1 MSGRNRVSK
10 SIRRYTLTVF
20 AAIAATSVFHGQA
33 MAQVDAQTSAKMI
46 KPAEGLEA
54 TLWASEPMVKNPTTM
69 DIDSRGRVWVTEGL
83 NYRLHRNG
91 ARKMER
97 VPDADSIKILED
109 TDGDGKADKAT
120 VFADKIFPIP
130 MGIAVEE
137 RYDKSG
143 KYTGCKVY
151 VGNSPNLLVLEDTD
165 GDDKA
170 DIRYPLLTG
179 FGGIDSDH
187 GVHGMTLG
195 IDGKLYFT
203 HGDGCCSVQP
213 EGGDKVQNF
222 DVVDKSGRRVT
233 TDQLAT
239 TLRVNRDGTQF
250 EVMADRQRNNYETS
264 QDSFGTLFTS
274 DNDDDGR
281 RGSRVIWIMD
291 GGKYGYRTPGS
302 PLHWGEDVPGNVPKL
317 AGTGNGSPC
326 GIFAYEGTL
335 FGKENEG
342 SLLEADAGTRQINWF
357 PLTRRGAAYQ
367 TVHKVFLGSNDPW
380 FRPVDAA
387 AAPDGSVFVADWYDA
402 GVGGHAFSDQTTGRI
417 YRVTPKGA
425 KVEPVKPDFKTI
437 DGLIEALGSPATAT
451 RDAARRLLIERKSES
466 RKEIADLV
474 TKPGDARLKAR
485 GLWVWHAIA
494 GDPIATFALIK
505 QDDPQ
510 IREQVVRMLGRDVSR
525 VGIVTLPEG
534 KTADPVRAESNLG
547 VLLKQVDDPDQGVRR
562 ELIIALRD
570 VSTEKSGEALRK
582 LASKWDGHD
591 RWYLEALGLALQN
604 RESEFVASLFNG
616 KLFGEMKLE
625 TQGKESGVA
634 LPPYFPTDRSEAFI
648 PTGEHGLPS
657 NALTKTI
664 GLAWRLHRPE
674 SLDILASI
682 RPALN
687 TPQLQQ
693 AWDDVMRQMSDPKAA
708 GVLAKL
714 ARDSGDVV
722 RTRQILDLLAD
733 KLEGDWKQARDN
745 SEVKDLIRSSIK
757 TPALTVQGVK
767 LAARSGDASLL
778 KTIDELLQNANSPE
792 PVRIAALE
800 GLALNK
806 SADAGQRVDTI
817 LASTKADKKSS
828 ELALAAVK
836 LLPRLDAAKSSAQL
850 QSILTDSGYPLPL
863 RREAVQTLAS
873 TIPGA
878 NLIIAL
884 AKDSK
889 IPDDLKT
896 QATTTLYA
904 HPNRAVRETAA
915 TVLPPPKTSD
925 GRSLPPIYDL
935 VRREGDAAKGVLV
948 FHREAANACAGCHR
962 VAGKGRWV
970 GPDLSTIGVKY
981 GREELLQSI
990 LNPSAAVGYNFRPYI
1005 LALKDG
1011 RILTG
1016 LPVEET
1022 GSGIVLKTAE
1032 GKTIRVT
1039 KSEIEETQISSIS
1052 LMPEGL
1058 AQTMTDTELVDLL
1071 AYMTTLKR
1079 PSSVVGQ
1086 FQALGPLDTKVDP
1099 AKKPA
1104 IDVTGTVRTSEP
1116 VTTSD
1121 GKTAS
1126 WRRLS
1131 ASAEGLVDLTG
1142 LATENGQS
1150 AYLWTVAVAPT
1161 TQKARLVLDSTA
1173 PARVWLNGHELPLA
1187 QSGDQASREA
1197 QVDLSKGSNRIL
1209 IRVENSPN
1217 SGSFGVT
1224 IVADAPIEFRDNA
1237 PATSVGSR

>member
-1 MSGRNRVSK
+1 MTILNRALRSIQPIRATALAALVASG
-10 SIRRYTLTVF
+10 LC
-20 AAIAATSVFHGQA
+20 AAPAI
-33 MAQVDAQTSAKMI
+33 AQVDALTSAKMI

-54 TLWASEPMVKNPTTM
+54 TLWASEPMVKNPTTI

-83 NYRLHRNG
+83 NYRLHRNA

-97 VPDADSIKILED
+97 VPEADAIKILED
-109 TDGDGKADKAT
+109 TDGDGKADKVT

-222 DVVDKSGRRVT
+222 DVMDKSGRRVT

-250 EVMADRQRNNYETS
+250 EVLADRQRNNYETS

-326 GIFAYEGTL
+326 GIFAYEGSL

-357 PLTRRGAAYQ
+357 PLTRHGAGYQ
-367 TVHKVFLGSNDPW
+367 TLHKVFLSSNDPW

-417 YRVTPKGA
+417 YRVTPKAA
-425 KVEPVKPDFKTI
+425 KVEAVKPDFKTI
-437 DGLIEALGSPATAT
+437 DGLIDALGSPATAT
-451 RDAARRLLIERKSES
+451 RDAARRLLIERKDES
-466 RKEIADLV
+466 RTAISDLV
-474 TKPGDARLKAR
+474 TKSGDARLKAR

-510 IREQVVRMLGRDVSR
+510 IREQVVRILGRDVSR
-525 VGIVTLPEG
+525 VGIVTLPDG
-534 KTADPVRAESNLG
+534 KPAAPTRAESNLG
-547 VLLKQVDDPDQGVRR
+547 VLLKQVGDTDQGVRR

-570 VSTEKSGEALRK
+570 VSTEKAGDALKK

-604 RESEFVASLFNG
+604 RESDFIASLFDG
-616 KLFGEMKLE
+616 RLFGDLKPAIQGRE
-625 TQGKESGVA
+625 TGVA

-648 PTGEHGLPS
+648 PTGEQPLPS
-657 NALTKTI
+657 NSLTKTI

-674 SLDILASI
+674 SLDLLARI
-682 RPALN
+682 RPDLN

-693 AWDDVMRQMSDPKAA
+693 AWDDVMRQMADPKAA
-708 GVLAKL
+708 DVLAKL
-714 ARDSGDVV
+714 AQEPGDVV
-722 RTRQILDLLAD
+722 RTRQILEVLSD
-733 KLEGDWKQARDN
+733 KLEGDWKSARN
-745 SEVKDLIRSSIK
+745 STEVKNLIAMAIK

-767 LAARSGDASLL
+767 LAARTGDAALL
-778 KTIDELLQNANSPE
+778 KTIDELLTNTNSPE
-792 PVRIAALE
+792 SVRIAALE
-800 GLALNK
+800 GLVLNK
-806 SADAGQRVDTI
+806 TAEAAQRTESI
-817 LASTKADKKSS
+817 IAAAKASHKSS
-828 ELALAAVK
+828 ELAENALK
-836 LLPRLDAAKSSAQL
+836 LIPRLDSAKASSQL
-850 QSILTDSGYPLPL
+850 QAIMIDPAYPLPL
-863 RREAVQTLAS
+863 RREAVQTQAA

-878 NLIIAL
+878 ITIIEL
-884 AKDSK
+884 AKAGK
-889 IPDDLKT
+889 LPDDLKT

-904 HPNRAVRETAA
+904 HLNRNVREAA
-915 TVLPPPKTSD
+915 AIVLPPPKTAD
-925 GRSLPPIYDL
+925 GRTLPPIYDL
-935 VRREGDAAKGVLV
+935 VRREGDAARGATI
-948 FHREAANACAGCHR
+948 FHREAANSCAGCHR

-990 LNPSAAVGYNFRPYI
+990 LNPSAAIGYNFRPYV
-1005 LALKDG
+1005 LAMKDG
-1011 RILTG
+1011 RVLTG
-1016 LPVEET
+1016 LPIEESSSSIT
-1022 GSGIVLKTAE
+1022 LKTVE
-1032 GKTIRVT
+1032 GKTIRLNR
-1039 KSEIEETQISSIS
+1039 SEIEETGISTVS

-1058 AQTMTDTELVDLL
+1058 AQTMTDTQLVDLL

-1086 FQALGPLDTKVDP
+1086 FQVLGPLDTKTDSS
-1099 AKKPA
+1099 KQPA
-1104 IDVTGTVRTSEP
+1104 IDVAGAVRLNEP
-1116 VTTSD
+1116 VKTAN

-1126 WRRLS
+1126 WRRLT
-1131 ASAEGLVDLTG
+1131 ANAEGLVDLTG
-1142 LATENGQS
+1142 LATEKGQS
-1150 AYLWTVAVAPT
+1150 AYLWTVAVAAT
-1161 TQKARLVLDSTA
+1161 DQKARLVLDSAA
-1173 PARVWLNGHELPLA
+1173 PARLWVNGKEVSLA
-1187 QSGDQASREA
+1187 QSGDQDSREA
-1197 QVDLSKGSNRIL
+1197 PVSLSKGPNRIL
-1209 IRVENSPN
+1209 IRVENGSN
-1217 SGSFGVT
+1217 AGSFGVT
-1224 IVADAPIEFRDNA
+1224 IVADAPVEFRDNTPTTA
-1237 PATSVGSR
+1237 VGSR